1 MHPTRGMERLSGLD
15 ATFLYAEAPNAP
27 LNVLAVVELAAD
39 GSFPE
44 GGLRS
49 ALRRVLEQRLAGVP
63 KLRKRCREVP
73 LGLDHPVWEDDPDFD
88 LDWHIRHVAL
98 PPPGDRQSLEGL
110 VAEIASRPVVP
121 DRPLWEIWAVE
132 GLADG
137 RSAVVFKIH
146 HAVMDGLSGAA
157 ALLALFDDEAAAGER
172 PAAPS
177 AAIEEPVS
185 VVELAARSLW
195 SSTLRLGVG
204 SMARGALW
212 ATDAAAGLMRE
223 WVWRPSDPRDRPPM
237 PFEGPD
243 LSFNGVVSASRSV
256 GLAVVPWQQV
266 TEARRRF
273 ELTVNEVVLAAL
285 CDALRGE
292 LLRTGERPLQP
303 LVAAIPVGLSR
314 PESEPGNHVSA
325 TLARLPVDEAS
336 RRARV
341 DAVRRQSRA
350 AKQGLDSTGAA
361 ALPALAQYFWPPFVR
376 AAVDAASW
384 LRLGER
390 LPSPVNL
397 VVSNVPGP
405 DRELRLAGARVASV
419 CPFGPIFDGVGL
431 NVTVLSYGETLG
443 VGVTVGTE
451 SGVDAEHLADGF
463 VRAMRDLAEGDGE
476 APVASPEEERGA
488 PGRAVVA

>member
-1 MHPTRGMERLSGLD
+1 MERLSGLD
-15 ATFLYAEAPNAP
+15 STFLSAEAPNAP
-27 LNVLAVVELAAD
+27 LNVLAVVELAE

-49 ALRRVLEQRLAGVP
+49 ALRTVLAQRIARVP
-63 KLRKRCREVP
+63 KLRKRRREVP
-73 LGLDHPVWEDDPDFD
+73 LGLDHPIWEDDPDFD

-98 PPPGDRQSLEGL
+98 PPPGDRHALEEL
-110 VAEIASRPVVP
+110 VADIASRPVVP
-121 DRPLWEIWAVE
+121 DRPLWEVWAVE
-132 GLADG
+132 GLEAG

-146 HAVMDGLSGAA
+146 HAVMDGLTGAA
-157 ALLALFDDEAAAGER
+157 ALLALFDGGDAPGEAPGAPD
-172 PAAPS
+172 PAV
-177 AAIEEPVS
+177 EEPVS
-185 VVELAARSLW
+185 LAELTARSLW
-195 SSTLRLGVG
+195 SSTLRVSVG
-204 SMARGALW
+204 QIASGALW
-212 ATDAAAGLMRE
+212 ATGAVAGLVRD
-223 WVWRPSDPRDRPPM
+223 WVSLPGDPRDRTPM

-266 TEARRRF
+266 LDAKRRF
-273 ELTVNEVVLAAL
+273 HLTVNEVVLAAL
-285 CDALRGE
+285 CEALRGE
-292 LLRTGERPLQP
+292 LLRVGEHPVRP

-314 PESEPGNHVSA
+314 PESESGNHVSA

-350 AKQGLDSTGAA
+350 AKEGHDASGAA
-361 ALPALAQYFWPPFVR
+361 GLPAFAQHLWPPLVR
-376 AAVDAASW
+376 AAVDAASR

-405 DRELRLAGARVASV
+405 ERELTLAGARVASV

-451 SGVDAEHLADGF
+451 SSIDAERLADG
-463 VRAMRDLAEGDGE
+463 LGE
-476 APVASPEEERGA
+476 AVGNLAAGERDAPAARTQAEWVA
-488 PGRAVVA
+488 PGRAVPG

>member
-1 MHPTRGMERLSGLD
+1 MQITDGMERLSGLD
-15 ATFLYAEAPNAP
+15 STFLYAEAPNAP
-27 LNVLAVVELAAD
+27 LNVLAVVELAE

-49 ALRRVLEQRLAGVP
+49 ALRAVLEQRLARVP
-63 KLRKRCREVP
+63 KLRKRRREVP
-73 LGLDHPVWEDDPDFD
+73 LGLDHPIWEDDPDFD

-98 PPPGDRQSLEGL
+98 PPPADRQALEGL
-110 VAEIASRPVVP
+110 VADIASRPVVP
-121 DRPLWEIWAVE
+121 ERPLWEVWAVE
-132 GLADG
+132 GLEAG

-157 ALLALFDDEAAAGER
+157 ALLALFDDGEASGQG
-172 PAAPS
+172 PGAPS
-177 AAIEEPVS
+177 PAVEEPMS
-185 VVELAARSLW
+185 LLELTARSLW
-195 SSTLRLGVG
+195 SSTLRVSVG
-204 SMARGALW
+204 QIASGALW
-212 ATDAAAGLMRE
+212 ATGAVAGLVRD
-223 WVWRPSDPRDRPPM
+223 WALLPSDPRDRTPL

-243 LSFNGVVSASRSV
+243 LSFNGVVSASRRV
-256 GLAVVPWQQV
+256 GLAVVPWPQV
-266 TEARRRF
+266 IDAKRRF
-273 ELTVNEVVLAAL
+273 DLTVNEVVLAAL
-285 CDALRGE
+285 CEALRGE
-292 LLRTGERPLQP
+292 LLRAGERPVQP

-314 PESEPGNHVSA
+314 PESGSGNHVSA
-325 TLARLPVDEAS
+325 TLARLPVDEVS

-350 AKQGLDSTGAA
+350 AKEGHDTTSAAGLPSF
-361 ALPALAQYFWPPFVR
+361 AQHLWPPLVR
-376 AAVDAASW
+376 AAVDAASR

-451 SGVDAEHLADGF
+451 SAVDAERLADGF
-463 VRAMRDLAEGDGE
+463 VEAVADLAEGESD
-476 APVASPEEERGA
+476 APAVRTEEERAG
-488 PGRAVVA
+488 PGRAVLG